1 MWLRSRSRPLKTTK
15 NQRFSG
21 VFRGC
26 YKGPKAKTGLSKSR
40 KTKKITLHKKLSF
53 TLRIS
58 SVNVT
63 KSEGN
68 SGFGHIC

>member
-40 KTKKITLHKKLSF
+40 KTKKNNTAQKIKFYIKDFFSKCDQ
-53 TLRIS
+53 I
-58 SVNVT
+58 
-63 KSEGN
+63 
-68 SGFGHIC
+68 